1 MPRNGLLASPDA
13 RPTRTYRRHALLLS
27 TAIGALAAG
36 SALPWFAAPAEA
48 ACVVTGSGT
57 QTTLQ
62 SGDSITCT
70 GAGNTQVK
78 TAPVVSGITVNVGD
92 GTTATSMNDPTFAS
106 VVFQAASNSAIRV
119 FNNASIMSTSND
131 GIDVTGGSNNTITID
146 AGAVVGSTA
155 FPSAGLAL
163 ANSSNN
169 LVVIGGTVGSVA
181 VGAIGI
187 SIGAGAA
194 SNQVNILSSGFVHAG
209 NVAAIDLSGAA
220 NGNVINNAGTISSA
234 SGTAIIGSAN
244 QDTVINVGTI
254 QTSASTAVDLKD
266 GSDVLELRAGSNV
279 MGYVKA
285 GNGTDTLRLGGTAN
299 STFDLATFGFSS
311 QFQEFEV
318 LEKTGSS
325 TWTLTGITMDATATM
340 NVQAGTL
347 IVTGLMANIAT
358 TVSGGTLGGNGM
370 IGSLNVLSGGRIAP
384 GNLGQLVV
392 NGNATF
398 NSGSTY
404 AISVNAAGQ
413 SDKIA
418 AVTAT
423 LNGGTVAVTTLAGAY
438 SPSTQYTILSTL
450 NGLTGAFSGVTLN
463 GYNPQLFISALSYD
477 GFNAFLTLYYNSS
490 AFPSIAQTQNQKAV
504 AGALSAFG
512 PNLPFLSSFAGQSDA
527 QLRYSLDQLSGEAAT
542 GARQGAFQFTGQFLG
557 LMLDPFVD
565 GRGGVSAATGGTA
578 FGFSP
583 ERAALP
589 EDIALA
595 YNKVLGSPPTKASA
609 FEQRWTAWGA
619 AFGGTNRTGGDPVV
633 IGSHDLGARAGGVA
647 AGADYHFSRDALFGF
662 ALSGGGTRWD
672 LAQAI
677 GGGKSDAVQAGVYT
691 ALRAGPAYF
700 AASLAVANHWMS
712 TDRLAPF
719 GNQLTAKFNAQTVG
733 GRVEGGYRFA
743 TPAGGFTPY
752 AAAQVQNFRTP
763 TYAETDLA
771 GSGFGLTYQG
781 RTAYDARSELG
792 ARFDRA
798 TLITPNS
805 VLTLRARAA
814 WAHDWVSDPALVAAF
829 QTLPAASFIVNGA
842 TPAKNAGLASA
853 GAELKFANGVTLSAK
868 FDGEFAAR
876 STTYAGT
883 GSLRYAW

>member
-1 MPRNGLLASPDA
+1 M
-13 RPTRTYRRHALLLS
+13 
-27 TAIGALAAG
+27 
-36 SALPWFAAPAEA
+36 
-48 ACVVTGSGT
+48 VTGSGT

-62 SGDSITCT
+62 SGDSVTCI
-70 GAGNTQVK
+70 GAGNTQIK
-78 TAPVVSGITVNVGD
+78 TAAVVSGVTVNIGD
-92 GTTATSMNDPTFAS
+92 GTATSLNDPTFAS
-106 VVFQAASNSAIRV
+106 IVFQAASNSAIRV
-119 FNNASIMSTSND
+119 FDNASIMSTTND

-169 LVVIGGTVGSVA
+169 VVNISGTVGSVA
-181 VGAIGI
+181 LGAIGI

-194 SNQVNILSSGFVHAG
+194 SNQVNILSSGFVKSG

-220 NGNVINNAGTISSA
+220 DGNVINNAGTISSA
-234 SGTAIIGSAN
+234 SGTAIIGSNN

-266 GSDVLELRAGSNV
+266 GNDVFELRAGSNV

-299 STFDLATFGFSS
+299 NTFDLATFGFSS

-325 TWTLTGITMDATATM
+325 SWTLTGITMDATATM

-347 IVTGLMANIAT
+347 IVNGMMANIAT
-358 TVSGGTLGGNGM
+358 TVSGGTLGGSGM
-370 IGSLNVLSGGRIAP
+370 IGSLNVLSGGTVAP
-384 GNLGQLVV
+384 GNLGQLAV

-398 NSGSTY
+398 NTGSTY
-404 AISVNAAGQ
+404 AVSVNAAGQ

-438 SPSTQYTILSTL
+438 NPSTQYTILSTT
-450 NGLTGAFSGVTLN
+450 TGVTGSFSGVTVS
-463 GYNPQLFISALSYD
+463 GYNPQLFASFLSYD
-477 GFNAFLTLYYNSS
+477 GFSVFLTLNYNNA
-490 AFPSIAQTQNQKAV
+490 AFLSIAQTQNQKAV

-527 QLRYSLDQLSGEAAT
+527 QLRYNLDQLSGEAAT

-565 GRGGVSAATGGTA
+565 GRGSGIVDAGRTA
-578 FGFSP
+578 LGFSP

-589 EDIALA
+589 DDIALA
-595 YNKVLGSPPTKASA
+595 YNKVLGTPAMKAPA
-609 FEQRWTAWGA
+609 FAERWTAWGT
-619 AFGGTNRTGGDPVV
+619 AFGGTNRTSGDPVV
-633 IGSHDLGARAGGVA
+633 IGSHDLSARAGGVA
-647 AGADYHFSRDALFGF
+647 AGADYHFGRDALVGF
-662 ALSGGGTRWD
+662 ALSGGGTKWD

-677 GGGKSDAVQAGVYT
+677 GGGKSDAIQAGVYT
-691 ALRAGPAYF
+691 AVRTGPAYF

-719 GNQLTAKFNAQTVG
+719 GNQLTAKFDAQTVG
-733 GRVEGGYRFA
+733 GRIEGGYRFA
-743 TPAGGFTPY
+743 TPIGGFTPY
-752 AAAQVQNFRTP
+752 VAAQAQAFRTP
-763 TYAETDLA
+763 TYTEADLA
-771 GSGFGLTYQG
+771 GSGFGLSYQG
-781 RTAYDARSELG
+781 RTASDTRSELG

-798 TLITPNS
+798 TLVTPNS
-805 VLTLRARAA
+805 VLTLRGRAA
-814 WAHDWVSDPALVAAF
+814 WAHDWVSDPTIVAAF
-829 QTLPAASFIVNGA
+829 QALPGASFIVNGA
-842 TPAKNAGLASA
+842 TPAKDTALASV
-853 GAELKFANGVTLSAK
+853 GAELKFSNGVALSAK

-876 STTYAGT
+876 STTYSGT
-883 GSLRYAW
+883 ASLRYAW

>member
-1 MPRNGLLASPDA
+1 
-13 RPTRTYRRHALLLS
+13 
-27 TAIGALAAG
+27 
-36 SALPWFAAPAEA
+36 
-48 ACVVTGSGT
+48 
-57 QTTLQ
+57 
-62 SGDSITCT
+62 
-70 GAGNTQVK
+70 
-78 TAPVVSGITVNVGD
+78 
-92 GTTATSMNDPTFAS
+92 
-106 VVFQAASNSAIRV
+106 
-119 FNNASIMSTSND
+119 MSTTND

-169 LVVIGGTVGSVA
+169 VVNISGTVGSVA
-181 VGAIGI
+181 LGAIGI

-194 SNQVNILSSGFVHAG
+194 SNQVNILSSGFVKSG

-220 NGNVINNAGTISSA
+220 DGNVINNAGTISSA
-234 SGTAIIGSAN
+234 SGTAIIGSNN

-266 GSDVLELRAGSNV
+266 GNDVFELRAGSNV

-299 STFDLATFGFSS
+299 NTFDLATFGFSS

-325 TWTLTGITMDATATM
+325 SWTLTGITMDATATM

-347 IVTGLMANIAT
+347 IVNGMMANIAT
-358 TVSGGTLGGNGM
+358 TVSGGTLGGSGM
-370 IGSLNVLSGGRIAP
+370 IGSLNVLSGGTVAP
-384 GNLGQLVV
+384 GNLGQLAV

-398 NSGSTY
+398 NTGSTY
-404 AISVNAAGQ
+404 AVSVNAAGQ

-438 SPSTQYTILSTL
+438 NPSTQYTILSTT
-450 NGLTGAFSGVTLN
+450 TGVTGSFSGVTVS
-463 GYNPQLFISALSYD
+463 GYNPQLFASFLSYD
-477 GFNAFLTLYYNSS
+477 GFSVFLTLNYNNA
-490 AFPSIAQTQNQKAV
+490 AFLSIAQTQNQKAV

-527 QLRYSLDQLSGEAAT
+527 QLRYNLDQLSGEAAT

-565 GRGGVSAATGGTA
+565 GRGSGIVDAGRTA
-578 FGFSP
+578 LGFSP

-589 EDIALA
+589 DDIALA
-595 YNKVLGSPPTKASA
+595 YNKVLGTPAMKAPA
-609 FEQRWTAWGA
+609 FAERWTAWGT
-619 AFGGTNRTGGDPVV
+619 AFGGTNRTSGDPVV
-633 IGSHDLGARAGGVA
+633 IGSHDLSARAGGVA
-647 AGADYHFSRDALFGF
+647 AGADYHFGRDALVGF
-662 ALSGGGTRWD
+662 ALSGGGTKWD

-677 GGGKSDAVQAGVYT
+677 GGGKSDAIQAGVYT
-691 ALRAGPAYF
+691 AVRTGPAYF

-719 GNQLTAKFNAQTVG
+719 GNQLTAKFDAQTVG
-733 GRVEGGYRFA
+733 GRIEGGYRFA
-743 TPAGGFTPY
+743 TPIGGFTPY
-752 AAAQVQNFRTP
+752 VAAQAQAFRTP
-763 TYAETDLA
+763 TYTEADLA
-771 GSGFGLTYQG
+771 GSGFGLSYQG
-781 RTAYDARSELG
+781 RTASDTRSELG

-798 TLITPNS
+798 TLVTPNS
-805 VLTLRARAA
+805 VLTLRGRAA
-814 WAHDWVSDPALVAAF
+814 WAHDWVSDPTIVAAF
-829 QTLPAASFIVNGA
+829 QALPGASFIVNGA
-842 TPAKNAGLASA
+842 TPAKDTALASV
-853 GAELKFANGVTLSAK
+853 GAELKFSNGVALSAK

-876 STTYAGT
+876 STTYSGT
-883 GSLRYAW
+883 ASLRYAW

>member
-1 MPRNGLLASPDA
+1 MPWNGLLPPPQIRRAK
-13 RPTRTYRRHALLLS
+13 TCRRHAFLLS
-27 TAIGALAAG
+27 TAIGAVAAG
-36 SALPWFAAPAEA
+36 GALPWLATPAEA

-62 SGDSITCT
+62 SGDSVTCI
-70 GAGNTQVK
+70 GAGNTQIK
-78 TAPVVSGITVNVGD
+78 TAAVVSGVTVNIGD
-92 GTTATSMNDPTFAS
+92 GTATSLNDPTFAS
-106 VVFQAASNSAIRV
+106 IVFQAASNSAIRV
-119 FNNASIMSTSND
+119 FDNASIMSTTND

-169 LVVIGGTVGSVA
+169 VVNISGTVGSVA
-181 VGAIGI
+181 LGAIGI

-194 SNQVNILSSGFVHAG
+194 SNQVNILSSGFVKSG

-220 NGNVINNAGTISSA
+220 DGNVINNAGTISSA
-234 SGTAIIGSAN
+234 SGTAIIGSNN

-266 GSDVLELRAGSNV
+266 GNDVFELRAGSNI

-299 STFDLATFGFSS
+299 NTFDLATFGFSS

-325 TWTLTGITMDATATM
+325 SWTLTGITMDATATM

-347 IVTGLMANIAT
+347 IVNGMMANIAT
-358 TVSGGTLGGNGM
+358 TVSGGTLGGSGM
-370 IGSLNVLSGGRIAP
+370 IGSLNVLSGGTVAP
-384 GNLGQLVV
+384 GNLGQLAV

-398 NSGSTY
+398 NTGSTY
-404 AISVNAAGQ
+404 AVSVNAAGQ

-438 SPSTQYTILSTL
+438 NPSTQYTILSTT
-450 NGLTGAFSGVTLN
+450 TGVTGSFSGVTVS
-463 GYNPQLFISALSYD
+463 GYNPQLFASFLSYD
-477 GFNAFLTLYYNSS
+477 GFSVFLTLNYNNA
-490 AFPSIAQTQNQKAV
+490 AFLSIAQTQNQKAV

-527 QLRYSLDQLSGEAAT
+527 QLRYNLDQLSGEAAT

-565 GRGGVSAATGGTA
+565 GRGSGIVDAGRTA
-578 FGFSP
+578 LGFSP

-589 EDIALA
+589 DDIALA
-595 YNKVLGSPPTKASA
+595 YNKVLGTPAMKAPA
-609 FEQRWTAWGA
+609 FAERWTAWGT
-619 AFGGTNRTGGDPVV
+619 AFGGTNRTSGDPVV
-633 IGSHDLGARAGGVA
+633 IGSHDLSARAGGVA
-647 AGADYHFSRDALFGF
+647 AGADYHFGRDALVGF
-662 ALSGGGTRWD
+662 ALSGGGTKWD

-677 GGGKSDAVQAGVYT
+677 GGGKSDAIQAGVYT
-691 ALRAGPAYF
+691 AVRTGPAYF

-719 GNQLTAKFNAQTVG
+719 GNQLTAKFDAQTVG
-733 GRVEGGYRFA
+733 GRIEGGYRFA
-743 TPAGGFTPY
+743 TPIGGFTPY
-752 AAAQVQNFRTP
+752 VAAQAQAFRTP
-763 TYAETDLA
+763 TYTEADLA
-771 GSGFGLTYQG
+771 GSGFGLSYQG
-781 RTAYDARSELG
+781 RTASDTRSELG

-798 TLITPNS
+798 TLVTPNS
-805 VLTLRARAA
+805 VLTLRGRAA
-814 WAHDWVSDPALVAAF
+814 WAHDWVSDPTIVAAF
-829 QTLPAASFIVNGA
+829 QALPGASFIVNGA
-842 TPAKNAGLASA
+842 TPAKDTALASV
-853 GAELKFANGVTLSAK
+853 GAELKFSNGVALSAK

-876 STTYAGT
+876 STTYSGT
-883 GSLRYAW
+883 ASLRYAW

>member
-1 MPRNGLLASPDA
+1 MPWNGLLPPPQIRRAK
-13 RPTRTYRRHALLLS
+13 TCRRHAFLLS
-27 TAIGALAAG
+27 TAIGAVAAG
-36 SALPWFAAPAEA
+36 GALPWLATPAEA

-62 SGDSITCT
+62 SGDSATCI
-70 GAGNTQVK
+70 GAGNTQIK
-78 TAPVVSGITVNVGD
+78 TAAVVSGVTVNIGD
-92 GTTATSMNDPTFAS
+92 GTATSLNDPTFAS
-106 VVFQAASNSAIRV
+106 IVFQAASNSAIRV
-119 FNNASIMSTSND
+119 FDNASIMSTTND

-169 LVVIGGTVGSVA
+169 VVNISGTVGSVA
-181 VGAIGI
+181 LGAIGI

-194 SNQVNILSSGFVHAG
+194 SNQVNILSSGFVKSG

-220 NGNVINNAGTISSA
+220 DGNVINNAGTISSA
-234 SGTAIIGSAN
+234 SGTAIIGSNN

-266 GSDVLELRAGSNV
+266 GNDVFELRAGSNV

-299 STFDLATFGFSS
+299 NTFDLATFGFSS

-325 TWTLTGITMDATATM
+325 SWTLTGITMDATATM

-347 IVTGLMANIAT
+347 IVNGMMANIAT
-358 TVSGGTLGGNGM
+358 TVSGGTLGGSGM
-370 IGSLNVLSGGRIAP
+370 IGSLNVLSGGTVAP
-384 GNLGQLVV
+384 GNLGQLAV

-398 NSGSTY
+398 NTGSTY
-404 AISVNAAGQ
+404 AVSVNAAGQ

-438 SPSTQYTILSTL
+438 NPSTQYTILSTT
-450 NGLTGAFSGVTLN
+450 TGVTGSFSGVTVS
-463 GYNPQLFISALSYD
+463 GYNPQLFASFLSYD
-477 GFNAFLTLYYNSS
+477 GFSVFLTLNYNNA
-490 AFPSIAQTQNQKAV
+490 AFLSIAQTQNQKAV

-527 QLRYSLDQLSGEAAT
+527 QLRYNLDQLSGEAAT

-565 GRGGVSAATGGTA
+565 GRGSGIVDAGRTA
-578 FGFSP
+578 LGFSP

-589 EDIALA
+589 DDIALA
-595 YNKVLGSPPTKASA
+595 YNKVLGTPAMKAPA
-609 FEQRWTAWGA
+609 FAERWTAWGT
-619 AFGGTNRTGGDPVV
+619 AFGGTNRTSGDPVV
-633 IGSHDLGARAGGVA
+633 IGSHDLSARAGGVA
-647 AGADYHFSRDALFGF
+647 AGADYHFGRDALVGF
-662 ALSGGGTRWD
+662 ALSGGGTKWD

-677 GGGKSDAVQAGVYT
+677 GGGKSDAIQAGVYT
-691 ALRAGPAYF
+691 AVRTGPAYF

-719 GNQLTAKFNAQTVG
+719 GNQLTAKFDAQTVG
-733 GRVEGGYRFA
+733 GRIEGGYRFA
-743 TPAGGFTPY
+743 TPIGGFTPY
-752 AAAQVQNFRTP
+752 VAAQAQAFRTP
-763 TYAETDLA
+763 TYTEADLA
-771 GSGFGLTYQG
+771 GSGFGLSYQG
-781 RTAYDARSELG
+781 RTASDTRSELG

-798 TLITPNS
+798 TLVTPNS
-805 VLTLRARAA
+805 VLTLRGRAA
-814 WAHDWVSDPALVAAF
+814 WAHDWVSDPTIVAAF
-829 QTLPAASFIVNGA
+829 QALPGASFIVNGA
-842 TPAKNAGLASA
+842 TPAKDTALASV
-853 GAELKFANGVTLSAK
+853 GAELKFSNGVALSAK

-876 STTYAGT
+876 STTYSGT
-883 GSLRYAW
+883 ASLRYAW

>member
-1 MPRNGLLASPDA
+1 M
-13 RPTRTYRRHALLLS
+13 S
-27 TAIGALAAG
+27 TAIGAVAAG
-36 SALPWFAAPAEA
+36 STLPWLATPAEA
-48 ACVVTGSGT
+48 ACVVTGSGA
-57 QTTLQ
+57 QAALQ

-78 TAPVVSGITVNVGD
+78 TAPVVSGVTVNIGD
-92 GTTATSMNDPTFAS
+92 GTATSLNDPTFAS
-106 VVFQAASNSAIRV
+106 IVFQAASNSAIRV
-119 FNNASIMSTSND
+119 FDNASIMSTTND

-169 LVVIGGTVGSVA
+169 VVNISGTVGSVA
-181 VGAIGI
+181 LGAIGI

-194 SNQVNILSSGFVHAG
+194 SNQVNILSSGFVKSG

-220 NGNVINNAGTISSA
+220 DGNVINNAGTISSA
-234 SGTAIIGSAN
+234 SGTAIIGSNN

-266 GSDVLELRAGSNV
+266 GNDVFELRAGSNV

-299 STFDLATFGFSS
+299 NTFDLATFGFSS

-325 TWTLTGITMDATATM
+325 SWTLTGITMDATATM

-347 IVTGLMANIAT
+347 IVNGMMANIAT
-358 TVSGGTLGGNGM
+358 TVSGGTLGGSGM
-370 IGSLNVLSGGRIAP
+370 IGSLNVLSGGTVAP
-384 GNLGQLVV
+384 GNLGQLAV

-398 NSGSTY
+398 NTGSTY
-404 AISVNAAGQ
+404 AVSVNAAGQ

-438 SPSTQYTILSTL
+438 NPSTQYTILSTT
-450 NGLTGAFSGVTLN
+450 TGVIGSFSGVTVS
-463 GYNPQLFISALSYD
+463 GYNPQLFASSLSYD
-477 GFNAFLTLYYNSS
+477 GFSVFLTLNYNNA
-490 AFPSIAQTQNQKAV
+490 AFLSLAQTQNQKAV

-542 GARQGAFQFTGQFLG
+542 GAQQGAFQFTSQFLG
-557 LMLDPFVD
+557 LMLDPFVG
-565 GRGGVSAATGGTA
+565 GRSGMSTGDTA

-589 EDIALA
+589 DDIALA
-595 YNKVLGSPPTKASA
+595 YNKVLGTPAVKAPTFA
-609 FEQRWTAWGA
+609 ERWTAWST
-619 AFGGTNRTGGDPVV
+619 AFGGTNRTSGDPVV

-647 AGADYHFSRDALFGF
+647 AGADYHFGRDALVGF
-662 ALSGGGTRWD
+662 ALSGGGTKWD

-677 GGGKSDAVQAGVYT
+677 GGGKSDAIQAGVYT
-691 ALRAGPAYF
+691 AVRTGPAYF

-719 GNQLTAKFNAQTVG
+719 GNQLTAKFDAQTVG
-733 GRVEGGYRFA
+733 GRIEGGYRFA
-743 TPAGGFTPY
+743 TPIGGFTPY
-752 AAAQVQNFRTP
+752 VAAQAQAFRTP
-763 TYAETDLA
+763 TYTEADLA

-781 RTAYDARSELG
+781 RTASDTRSELG

-798 TLITPNS
+798 TLVTPNS
-805 VLTLRARAA
+805 VLTLRGRAA

-829 QTLPAASFIVNGA
+829 QALPGASFIVNGA
-842 TPAKNAGLASA
+842 TPAKNTALASA
-853 GAELKFANGVTLSAK
+853 GAELKFSNGVALSAK

-876 STTYAGT
+876 STTYSGT
-883 GSLRYAW
+883 ASLRYAW

>member
-1 MPRNGLLASPDA
+1 M
-13 RPTRTYRRHALLLS
+13 S
-27 TAIGALAAG
+27 TAIGAVAAG
-36 SALPWFAAPAEA
+36 SALPWLATPAEA
-48 ACVVTGSGT
+48 ACVVTGSGA
-57 QTTLQ
+57 QAALQ

-78 TAPVVSGITVNVGD
+78 TAPVVSGVTVNIGD
-92 GTTATSMNDPTFAS
+92 GTATSLNDPTFAS
-106 VVFQAASNSAIRV
+106 IVFQAASNSAIRV
-119 FNNASIMSTSND
+119 FDNASIMSTTND

-169 LVVIGGTVGSVA
+169 VVNISGTVGSVA
-181 VGAIGI
+181 LGAIGI

-194 SNQVNILSSGFVHAG
+194 SNQVNILSSGFVKSG

-220 NGNVINNAGTISSA
+220 DGNVINNAGTISSA
-234 SGTAIIGSAN
+234 SGTAIIGSNN

-266 GSDVLELRAGSNV
+266 GNDVFELRAGSNV

-299 STFDLATFGFSS
+299 NTFDLATFGFSS

-325 TWTLTGITMDATATM
+325 SWTLTGITMDATATM
-340 NVQAGTL
+340 YVQAGTL
-347 IVTGLMANIAT
+347 IVNGMMANIAT
-358 TVSGGTLGGNGM
+358 TVSGGTLGGSGM
-370 IGSLNVLSGGRIAP
+370 IGSLNVLSGGTVAP
-384 GNLGQLVV
+384 GNLGQLAV

-398 NSGSTY
+398 NTGSTY
-404 AISVNAAGQ
+404 AVSVNAAGQ

-438 SPSTQYTILSTL
+438 NPSTQYTILSTT
-450 NGLTGAFSGVTLN
+450 TGVTGSFSGVTVS
-463 GYNPQLFISALSYD
+463 GYNPQLFASFLSYD
-477 GFNAFLTLYYNSS
+477 GFSVFLTLNYNNA
-490 AFPSIAQTQNQKAV
+490 AFLSIAQTQNQKAV

-527 QLRYSLDQLSGEAAT
+527 QLRYNLDQLSGEAAT

-565 GRGGVSAATGGTA
+565 GRGSGIVDAGRTA

-589 EDIALA
+589 DDIALA
-595 YNKVLGSPPTKASA
+595 YNKVLGTPAMKAPA
-609 FEQRWTAWGA
+609 FAERWTAWGT
-619 AFGGTNRTGGDPVV
+619 AFGGTNRTSGDPVV
-633 IGSHDLGARAGGVA
+633 IGSHDLSARAGGVA
-647 AGADYHFSRDALFGF
+647 AGADYHFGRDALVGF
-662 ALSGGGTRWD
+662 ALSGGGTKWD

-677 GGGKSDAVQAGVYT
+677 GGGKSDAIEAGVYT
-691 ALRAGPAYF
+691 AVRTGPAYF

-719 GNQLTAKFNAQTVG
+719 GNQLTAKFDAQTVG
-733 GRVEGGYRFA
+733 GRIEGGYRFA
-743 TPAGGFTPY
+743 TPIGGFTPY
-752 AAAQVQNFRTP
+752 VAAQAQAFRTP
-763 TYAETDLA
+763 TYTEADLA

-781 RTAYDARSELG
+781 RTASDTRSELG

-798 TLITPNS
+798 TLVTPNS
-805 VLTLRARAA
+805 VLTLRGRAA
-814 WAHDWVSDPALVAAF
+814 WAHDWVSDPTLVAAF
-829 QTLPAASFIVNGA
+829 QALPGASFIVNGA
-842 TPAKNAGLASA
+842 TPAKNTALASA
-853 GAELKFANGVTLSAK
+853 GAELKFSNGVALSAK

-876 STTYAGT
+876 STTYSGT
-883 GSLRYAW
+883 ASLRYAW